1 MDNRGLRAQLRY
13 AFDTTM
19 AAGTMALIGWL
30 AVVSMLVILVAA
42 TVVTMEGIAPANGEP
57 LGFIETIWASLM
69 RAIDAGNMGS
79 DEGWAFR
86 IAMLV
91 VTLTGI
97 FVVSALIGVLS
108 SGLSGKLEQLRRGR
122 SIVLEQDHTIIFNW
136 SEAIFDII
144 AQLVIA
150 NANRRRP
157 RIVIMANR
165 DKVEM
170 ECEIA
175 AKIGNL
181 ENSKIICRS
190 GDPTDLDDIAIV
202 NAPSSRSIIILSPEG
217 AGPDES
223 VIKTILALV
232 NAPNRS
238 ETPYRIAAELR
249 DIANAEV
256 ARVVGG
262 REVQLILADDLIAR
276 IMVQSARQ
284 PRLSAIYTELLDFDK
299 GEIYA
304 VEQPQLAGKTFGDA
318 LLDYETCSL
327 IGLCD
332 ASGDVRLNP
341 PMETLI
347 GAGAKAIII
356 SEDDDRIE
364 ARPRPPGIAAA
375 DAALPPAPPN
385 ASRPERTLLLGWN
398 RRAPMIARELSRY
411 VGRGSVL
418 TVGANT
424 PEIARDVASMA
435 LAGENLTV
443 ELKPIDTGRRVDIDM
458 LDPASYDHVLVLGYS
473 EHMAPQAADTRTL
486 VTLLHLRSIREA
498 AGKRMDIV
506 SEIIDVRNLAL
517 VAVTRVDD
525 FVVSNKL
532 VSQMLSQASEN
543 EFMEKIFRD
552 LLDEEGSEIVLR
564 PASNYVALGQERS
577 FYDVVRAAAAHGE
590 VAIGHHIMDNE
601 GYRGAG
607 GLVINPTKSQTCAY
621 SESDRIIL
629 LAQN

>member
-1 MDNRGLRAQLRY
+1 MDKWGLRARLRY
-13 AFDTTM
+13 FFDTTM
-19 AAGTMALIGWL
+19 AAGTLALIGWL
-30 AVVSMLVILVAA
+30 AAICLLVIL
-42 TVVTMEGIAPANGEP
+42 IASAIIALGYVEPADSAP
-57 LGFIETIWASLM
+57 MGFIESVWASLM
-69 RAIDAGNMGS
+69 RAIDTGNLAS
-79 DEGWAFR
+79 DQGWGLR
-86 IAMLV
+86 IVMLV

-108 SGLSGKLEQLRRGR
+108 TGLSGKLDQLRRGR
-122 SIVLEQDHTIIFNW
+122 SLVLETEHTIIFNW
-136 SEAIFDII
+136 SEAIFDVI
-144 AQLVIA
+144 AQLVLA
-150 NANRRRP
+150 NANRKRP

-170 ECEIA
+170 ETEIT
-175 AKIGNL
+175 AKIGNRG
-181 ENSKIICRS
+181 NSKIICRS

-202 NAPSSRSIIILSPEG
+202 NAPTSRSIIILSPEG

-238 ETPYRIAAELR
+238 DAPYRIAAELR
-249 DIANAEV
+249 DTANAEV

-304 VEQPQLAGKTFGDA
+304 VEQPQIEGKTFGDA

-332 ASGDVRLNP
+332 ANGEVRLNP
-341 PMETLI
+341 PMETVI
-347 GAGAKAIII
+347 GPGAKAIII

-364 ARPRPPGIAAA
+364 TRPRPLGIAAA

-411 VGRGSVL
+411 VGRGSLL

-424 PEIARDVASMA
+424 PGIAHDVAS
-435 LAGENLTV
+435 LELEGKNLTV
-443 ELKPIDTGRRVDIDM
+443 ELKPIDTGRRSDIDR
-458 LDPASYDHVLVLGYS
+458 LDPASYDHILVLGYS
-473 EHMAPQAADTRTL
+473 EQMAPQAADTRTL
-486 VTLLHLRSIREA
+486 VTLLHLRTIREA
-498 AGKRMDIV
+498 AGQRMDIV

-517 VAVTRVDD
+517 IAVTRADD

-564 PASNYVALGQERS
+564 PASAYVPLGVEHS
-577 FYDVVRAAAAHGE
+577 FYDLVRAAAARGE
-590 VAIGHHIMDNE
+590 VAIGHHIVDSSQ
-601 GYRGAG
+601 GTS
-607 GLVINPTKSQTCAY
+607 GLVINPTKSKTVAY
-621 SESDRIIL
+621 AEGDRIIV